1 MGIVIGILV
10 TLLVIAAAIIFFLV
24 KVFFSTLEKLEEV
37 LDFNDI
43 LLTEEDLEGL
53 RNYEKGKAYD
63 DKYYPCKM
71 LLLNIKFEQKHPTI
85 IADFSMYDSHQ
96 IAGLVIHTSETLE
109 TYAKNSKDWEEYRQ
123 NLEGQGEDE
132 ANLILP
138 QVTMYS
144 PIEGVWTWKF
154 E

>member
-1 MGIVIGILV
+1 
-10 TLLVIAAAIIFFLV
+10 
-24 KVFFSTLEKLEEV
+24 
-37 LDFNDI
+37 
-43 LLTEEDLEGL
+43 
-53 RNYEKGKAYD
+53 
-63 DKYYPCKM
+63 
-71 LLLNIKFEQKHPTI
+71 
-85 IADFSMYDSHQ
+85 MYDSHQ

-109 TYAKNSKDWEEYRQ
+109 TYAKKSKDWEEYRQ
-123 NLEGQGEDE
+123 NHEGQGEDE